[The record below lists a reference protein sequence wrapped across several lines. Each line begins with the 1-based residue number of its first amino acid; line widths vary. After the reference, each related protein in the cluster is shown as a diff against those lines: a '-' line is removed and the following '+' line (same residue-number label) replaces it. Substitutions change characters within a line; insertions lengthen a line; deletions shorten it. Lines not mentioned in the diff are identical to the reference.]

1 MASTSPPPTCSLVLA
16 GTPVSTKGAT
26 SKRSLAVSFTTDV
39 VASPSASKRLATAV
53 AAPSNDDDHFM
64 SAVTRAAVS
73 SPLLDSRTAIT
84 NGTTAANIP
93 NSINPYINNGV
104 VHPNAPIDIDKPA
117 ATTSTTR
124 ADETHPDGCHRRRE
138 DFRTML

>member
-1 MASTSPPPTCSLVLA
+1 MSSTSPPPTCSLALA
-16 GTPVSTKGAT
+16 GTPVSTEAAT
-26 SKRSLAVSFTTDV
+26 SKRSLAVSFSTDV
-39 VASPSASKRLATAV
+39 VASPSASKRLATDV

-73 SPLLDSRTAIT
+73 SPLLDDRTAVA

-93 NSINPYINNGV
+93 KCVNPYINNGV
-104 VHPNAPIDIDKPA
+104 VQPNAPVDIDKPA

-124 ADETHPDGCHRRRE
+124 ADETHPDGLRASPA
-138 DFRTML
+138 LI